1 MSAADS
7 EASSI
12 VASSQGGTTKP
23 KELRNAGWR
32 NELRAW
38 LAGASRVAVLG
49 LGNPIRTDDCVGVR
63 IVQELRGRTSPN
75 VLLVECETVP
85 EGYTN
90 DIIAFNPTHVLLV
103 DAALIGLPPGGFELR
118 GYEGLPVEAT
128 LSSHTLPI
136 GLLCEGID
144 RLGHAKV
151 SLILVQP
158 KDCDFGEWLTPE
170 VAEAA
175 DAVTR
180 LLLEALP

>member
-1 MSAADS
+1 LSAADS
-7 EASSI
+7 EASSV
-12 VASSQGGTTKP
+12 VASSHGETSKSEGM
-23 KELRNAGWR
+23 RNPRWR

-49 LGNPIRTDDCVGVR
+49 LGNPIRTDDYVGVR
-63 IVQELRGRTSPN
+63 IVQELRGGTSPN

-103 DAALIGLPPGGFELR
+103 DAALIGLPPGGIELR
-118 GYEGLPVEAT
+118 GSEGLPAEAT

-144 RLGHAKV
+144 RLGHAKI

-158 KDCDFGEWLTPE
+158 KDCDFGEGLTPE
-170 VAEAA
+170 VAESANGVA
-175 DAVTR
+175 R
-180 LLLEALP
+180 LLLETLP